1 MGFPAVAHLP
11 ASRGHSRETRVNHW
25 LAVGLFS
32 AKEVDVL
39 FKNGAD
45 ILSNE
50 FGTRVY
56 CSQFFELNMV
66 LILSPI
72 HLF

>member
-1 MGFPAVAHLP
+1 MAYNPSKGFPADAHLRT
-11 ASRGHSRETRVNHW
+11 SRGHSREARINHW
-25 LAVGLFS
+25 LVVGLIS
-32 AKEVDVL
+32 AREVDVL

-45 ILSNE
+45 MLSNE

-66 LILSPI
+66 
-72 HLF
+72 